1 MCWREEGEGQQLG
14 SGAGG
19 GHVAQEPF
27 FRGANE
33 HSAINS
39 LRNTWKLC
47 RSEKRDDSL
56 ERSKRSLVHKAG
68 KEKKKP
74 TSSCFRRREQ
84 RESKVCFF
92 LLFFSYAGNHREASS
107 QTADETPLK

>member
-68 KEKKKP
+68 KKKKK
-74 TSSCFRRREQ
+74 TDVLVF
-84 RESKVCFF
+84 
-92 LLFFSYAGNHREASS
+92 
-107 QTADETPLK
+107 